1 MPDQS
6 VKESKERVRTAI
18 KNSNF
23 ELPSRKI
30 VINLAPA
37 DTKKEGSFFDLP
49 IAIGILQNLG
59 YINNENIIQTIFLGE
74 LSLDGRLNKI
84 NGVLPMCIEAKNLGI
99 KNVILPQE
107 NSQEASIVNGL
118 NVLGVSSLGQAVNYL
133 NKKEEILPSISNM
146 EDIFSNNNQYSLD
159 FADVKG
165 QEEVK
170 RALEVAAA
178 GGHNAMLIGS
188 PGAGKTM
195 VSRRIPSILP
205 DLSFD
210 EALEV
215 TKIHSI
221 AGILPKEQPIVT
233 KRPYRAPHHT
243 VSKSSLIGGGKI
255 PKPGEISLAHY
266 GVLFLDELPEFKRET
281 LEVLRGPLE
290 DRTVTI
296 SRVSAS
302 LTYPCNF
309 MLVASMNPCPC
320 GYYGSKEKECTCSE
334 SQIAKYMSKISG
346 PLLDRIDIQVKVNPV
361 KYNKL
366 STVAEEETSEQI
378 RKRVN
383 NARKIQL
390 ERYKKFGIFSNA
402 ELTQSLINQYC
413 NLDDKC
419 HKIMENAFEKLK
431 LSARAYT
438 RILKVARTIADLA
451 NSNDIKAIHL
461 AEAINY
467 RDLDRENINFKN

>member
-118 NVLGVSSLGQAVNYL
+118 NVIGVSSLGQAVNYL

-309 MLVASMNPCPC
+309 MLVASMNPCSC

-366 STVAEEETSEQI
+366 STEAEEETSEQI